1 LRTLQNAAMIVTHN
15 KDDYVQINLIKEFVI
30 KIPKRFE
37 TLNIIISTIIELSN
51 NIIIKL
57 SNLGLNNENCSTHNF
72 L

>member
-1 LRTLQNAAMIVTHN
+1 MIVTYN

>member
-1 LRTLQNAAMIVTHN
+1 MRTLQNAAMIVTHN